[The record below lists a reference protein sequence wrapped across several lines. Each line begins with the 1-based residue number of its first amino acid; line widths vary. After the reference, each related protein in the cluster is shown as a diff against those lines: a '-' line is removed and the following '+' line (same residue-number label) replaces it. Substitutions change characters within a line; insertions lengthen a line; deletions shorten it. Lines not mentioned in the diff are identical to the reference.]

1 MFENIKS
8 LIFSAVSLLFSFLYY
23 HSDSIIS
30 LFTQNLGEAV
40 LETIDEVIH
49 KPQTSLQQESLKLQS
64 AAIGIDP
71 YTSQHDLKLIFA
83 KKKTPFFSD
92 YCKKAMEHGKRQEPI
107 ARELIGCSPDGV
119 IYTTVPGKDGVLQ
132 REGVIEIKCPLSAT
146 NFSGLKN
153 GRKPDALA
161 NAQKIPLDYIPQI
174 FANMACTGAQWCDY
188 ICWVPGE
195 VYFCRRV
202 FFDTN

>member
-40 LETIDEVIH
+40 LETIDEVILG
-49 KPQTSLQQESLKLQS
+49 SRLA

-71 YTSQHDLKLIFA
+71 YTSQHDLKLILA

-107 ARELIGCSPDGV
+107 AREFYFSIPFV
-119 IYTTVPGKDGVLQ
+119 IK
-132 REGVIEIKCPLSAT
+132 K
-146 NFSGLKN
+146 K
-153 GRKPDALA
+153 
-161 NAQKIPLDYIPQI
+161 
-174 FANMACTGAQWCDY
+174 
-188 ICWVPGE
+188 
-195 VYFCRRV
+195 
-202 FFDTN
+202 